1 MESDELREHMEHASS
16 VFDRK
21 VAVTMAVV
29 AAILAWV
36 TLLSHR
42 AHNETIILQSEANRA
57 QTQANIFHTR
67 ASDQWNYF
75 QAKNIRNYE
84 TQAFLQMLQL
94 MPKATGADASK
105 NAAAVT
111 SQWSAQLKRYETEL
125 PQLKQQAESLASQAH
140 KLEKTSEERLKE
152 SHATHDRADR
162 YDAAELAV
170 EIALVLC
177 SLAVLS
183 KRAPFWYSGMAI
195 CAIGLAVAV
204 SGLMM
209 K

>member
-16 VFDRK
+16 GFDRK

-57 QTQANIFHTR
+57 QTQANIFHTQ
-67 ASDQWNYF
+67 ASDQWNYY

-84 TQAFLQMLQL
+84 TQAFLQMLPL
-94 MPKATGADASK
+94 LPKAPEASK
-105 NAAAVT
+105 NAAAVS
-111 SQWSAQLKRYETEL
+111 SQWSEQLKKYGTEL
-125 PQLKQQAESLASQAH
+125 PQLKQQAESLQSKAH
-140 KLEKTSEERLKE
+140 QQEEKAEEQLSE
-152 SHATHDRADR
+152 SHETHNRADR

-183 KRAPFWYSGMAI
+183 KQRAFWYSGMAI
-195 CAIGLAVAV
+195 CVIGLAVAV